1 MLIVRVLDTMSTK
14 DTQTDKIIVNDETAK
29 VAKTLNPNLTD
40 LTALCY
46 LSPIKI
52 ERFHSLTQKK
62 KDGSGEYKREAI
74 LLSSFR
80 SKKLYN
86 FLLPFFNAD
95 PSFEVI
101 DFIARVKSLSEQNIR
116 ELEAVKR
123 LDLDKKEVWSWQPSK
138 EHWN

>member
-1 MLIVRVLDTMSTK
+1 MSTK
-14 DTQTDKIIVNDETAK
+14 DTDVGKIIVNDETAK

-46 LSPIKI
+46 LSPIRI
-52 ERFHSLTQKK
+52 ERFHSLTQQK

-86 FLLPFFNAD
+86 FLMPFFNAN
-95 PSFEVI
+95 PSFEII
-101 DFIARVKSLSEQNIR
+101 DFLARVKSLAEQGIK
-116 ELEAVKR
+116 ELEAVRR
-123 LDLDKKEVWSWQPSK
+123 LDADRKEVWSWQPANEKWGSP
-138 EHWN
+138 